1 MPRLYSGILPYLFTR
16 RDGFNARII
25 THETFYSAVILTV
38 LCAVALTACQTLPP
52 AETAAAPASTANV
65 TASHNG
71 KRYIVDPQASEIRLL
86 VYRDGPMARV
96 GHNHV
101 MVGQVRGELSV
112 SDSAAASGFRIEIP
126 VVSLEVDAP
135 ALRDEEGEE
144 FAATVSDPARKGT
157 RDNMLGADVLDAAHY
172 PLIRIE
178 SDALLGPR
186 WNPDVTARITV
197 RGMTSDLKFTAAVF
211 DQRDSLTVIAAFRVL
226 QSNLGMKPLSILGG
240 AVRVRDA
247 IDIRV
252 RLVARPAAN

>member
-1 MPRLYSGILPYLFTR
+1 MPLLNSGIWPYRTLR
-16 RDGFNARII
+16 REGFNARII
-25 THETFYSAVILTV
+25 THRTFCSAAIVTV
-38 LCAVALTACQTLPP
+38 LCAVALTACQTRPP
-52 AETAAAPASTANV
+52 AGTAAPANV
-65 TASHNG
+65 TASPGG

-101 MVGQVRGELSV
+101 VVGPVRGELSV

-126 VVSLEVDAP
+126 VESMEVDAP
-135 ALRDEEGEE
+135 ALRGEEGDE

-157 RDNMLGADVLDAAHY
+157 RDNMLGANVLDAAHY

-186 WNPDVTARITV
+186 WNPGVSARITV
-197 RGMTSDLKFTAAVF
+197 RGMTSDLKFPAAVF
-211 DQRDSLTVIAAFRVL
+211 DQRGSLTVIAAFRVL
-226 QSNLGMKPLSILGG
+226 QSNLGMKPFSILGG

-247 IDIRV
+247 IDVRV
-252 RLVARPAAN
+252 RLVARPAAD